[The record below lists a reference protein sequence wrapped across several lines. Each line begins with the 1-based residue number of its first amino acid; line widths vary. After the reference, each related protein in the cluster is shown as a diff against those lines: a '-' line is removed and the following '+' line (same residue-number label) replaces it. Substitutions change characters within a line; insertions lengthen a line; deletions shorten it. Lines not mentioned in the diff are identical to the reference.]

1 MDLHKKT
8 FTTSLG
14 GEEIKMEIS
23 DLAGQTNAA
32 VMGHYGNTVVLATVV
47 MSKTNKG
54 GDFFPLTVD
63 YEERFYAA
71 GKIMGSRFVRRENR
85 PSDEAVLSGRLVDRT
100 IRPLFDSRLRREVQL
115 VITVL
120 SYDEEHEP
128 DVAALLTASVALA
141 ISDIPWKGPV
151 AGVQYAEKNADGKE
165 RVKAF
170 FAGPKGRVNMIEMSG
185 KEIAE
190 SEAEA
195 LFDRAEKDIE
205 GLISFQ
211 NKIVGEIGKPKTAV
225 ATSEPDAEFVKKIAP
240 FIDGKID
247 GAIK

>member
-1 MDLHKKT
+1 MKNGNEKLKINFELTIMDLHKKT

-85 PSDEAVLSGRLVDRT
+85 PSDEAVLSCRLVDRT
-100 IRPLFDSRLRREVQL
+100 IRPLFDSR
-115 VITVL
+115 
-120 SYDEEHEP
+120 
-128 DVAALLTASVALA
+128 
-141 ISDIPWKGPV
+141 
-151 AGVQYAEKNADGKE
+151 
-165 RVKAF
+165 
-170 FAGPKGRVNMIEMSG
+170 
-185 KEIAE
+185 
-190 SEAEA
+190 
-195 LFDRAEKDIE
+195 
-205 GLISFQ
+205 
-211 NKIVGEIGKPKTAV
+211 
-225 ATSEPDAEFVKKIAP
+225 
-240 FIDGKID
+240 
-247 GAIK
+247 